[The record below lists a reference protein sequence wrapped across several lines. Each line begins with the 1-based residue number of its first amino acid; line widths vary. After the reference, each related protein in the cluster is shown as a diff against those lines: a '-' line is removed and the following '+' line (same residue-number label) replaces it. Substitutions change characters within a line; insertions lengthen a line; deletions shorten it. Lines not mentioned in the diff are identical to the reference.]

1 MPSAPRRRRRQQ
13 AAERLAELS
22 KDQVRD
28 LATGRPF
35 FGGFHTR
42 EEFEDMWAAVGD
54 ELLAEWLDR
63 HPGLRP
69 FGWWVCEHKRER
81 PVVHEITG
89 NGVARL
95 RAESRFGFLHSS
107 IWLGGLTPLQ
117 MDETDYLQSL
127 GLLSDEE
134 LARIPLEDDDD
145 DSVDLGIRIS
155 QRMGQG
161 PRREG

>member
-1 MPSAPRRRRRQQ
+1 
-13 AAERLAELS
+13 
-22 KDQVRD
+22 
-28 LATGRPF
+28 
-35 FGGFHTR
+35 
-42 EEFEDMWAAVGD
+42 
-54 ELLAEWLDR
+54 
-63 HPGLRP
+63 
-69 FGWWVCEHKRER
+69 
-81 PVVHEITG
+81 
-89 NGVARL
+89 
-95 RAESRFGFLHSS
+95 
-107 IWLGGLTPLQ
+107 